1 METAYYVFLFDF
13 FLLVLAALIPLPYPP
28 IPISLCAP
36 GVLARARIFF
46 PPRFLGSFFWWVK
59 KTHSQF
65 FVFFFCEDGRV
76 LRVRHALECGAY
88 LLTIQAIE
96 SQNKTHRVLGKND
109 SFDRALYIYIQSKSI
124 VN

>member
-1 METAYYVFLFDF
+1 MGKKNSFT
-13 FLLVLAALIPLPYPP
+13 
-28 IPISLCAP
+28 
-36 GVLARARIFF
+36 IFC
-46 PPRFLGSFFWWVK
+46 V
-59 KTHSQF
+59 
-65 FVFFFCEDGRV
+65 FFCEDGRV